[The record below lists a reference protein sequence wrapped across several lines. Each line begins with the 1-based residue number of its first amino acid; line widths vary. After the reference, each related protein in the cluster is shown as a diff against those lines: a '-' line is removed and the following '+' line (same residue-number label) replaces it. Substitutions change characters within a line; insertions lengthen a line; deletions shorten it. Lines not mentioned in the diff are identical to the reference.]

1 MFAKY
6 EYRNNPIYVT
16 NRNRILPCP
25 VRFHKQLEIL
35 YVRSG
40 QLQVNVDGR
49 SETLRE
55 NEMYIAFPNILHAVI
70 HGEATGMVIIVDGEM
85 FPHYVDVLTRFKPES
100 PVIRTGSLPEAVPA
114 VLERIRQWN
123 DAGESAHRQAI
134 LTGYITAL
142 LGELL
147 ENLPLTERDSDSD
160 LIQKL
165 VLFFL
170 EHYTQEISL
179 EDVAR
184 ELSYSKC
191 YISHLIADT
200 FQCNFRSLINSYRVS
215 LAQSLLLTTQ
225 KTVSE
230 IAYECGFKNQSSF
243 NRIFLKYSRK
253 TPSQFRCQHDL
264 AVDEPKVYYW
274 EQNRESR

>member
-1 MFAKY
+1 MLAKY
-6 EYRNNPIYVT
+6 EYRNNPIYVI

-40 QLQVNVDGR
+40 CLQVNVDGK
-49 SETLRE
+49 SETIRE
-55 NEMYIAFPNILHAVI
+55 NEMYIAFPNVLHSVNQ
-70 HGEATGMVIIVDGEM
+70 GEASGMLIIVDGEM
-85 FPHYVDVLTRFKPES
+85 FPHYADVLARFKP
-100 PVIRTGSLPEAVPA
+100 RTSILRTAELPGAVPA
-114 VLERIRQWN
+114 VLERISQWN
-123 DAGESAHRQAI
+123 DSGESPHRQAI

-184 ELSYSKC
+184 ELNYSKC

-200 FQCNFRSLINSYRVS
+200 FQCNFRTLINSYRVS

-230 IAYECGFKNQSSF
+230 VAGECGFQNQSSF
-243 NRIFLKYSRK
+243 NRIFLKYSGK
-253 TPSQFRCQHDL
+253 TPSLFRSQHDL
-264 AVDEPKVYYW
+264 AVDEPKVYYA
-274 EQNRESR
+274 E

>member
-1 MFAKY
+1 VFAKY

-16 NRNRILPCP
+16 NRKRILPCP

-35 YVRSG
+35 YISSG
-40 QLQVNVDGR
+40 QLQVNVEGR

-55 NEMYIAFPNILHAVI
+55 NEMYIAFPNILHGVI
-70 HGEATGMVIIVDGEM
+70 HGEASGILIIVDGEM
-85 FPHYVDVLTRFKPES
+85 FPYYADVLARFKPES
-100 PVIRTGSLPEAVPA
+100 PVIRTDRLPGAVPA

-123 DAGESAHRQAI
+123 DAGDSTHRQAI

-170 EHYTQEISL
+170 DHYTREISL

-184 ELSYSKC
+184 ELNYSKC
-191 YISHLIADT
+191 YISHLIANT
-200 FQCNFRSLINSYRVS
+200 FQCNFRTLINSYRVS
-215 LAQSLLLTTQ
+215 LAQSLLLSSQ

-230 IAYECGFKNQSSF
+230 VAYECGFKNQSSF
-243 NRIFLKYSRK
+243 NRIFLKQCGI
-253 TPSQFRCQHDL
+253 TPSQFRRQCTTAPEAPAL
-264 AVDEPKVYYW
+264 YVKP
-274 EQNRESR
+274 